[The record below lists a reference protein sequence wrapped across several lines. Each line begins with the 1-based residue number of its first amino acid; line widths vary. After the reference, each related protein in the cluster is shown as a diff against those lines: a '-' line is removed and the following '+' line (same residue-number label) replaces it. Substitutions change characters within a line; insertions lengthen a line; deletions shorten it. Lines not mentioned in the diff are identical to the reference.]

1 MWLFVQRAFWAEGT
15 VECTGPEAH
24 SCLARVGR
32 GAGGKSEV
40 AHVHCWVTIHP
51 QALVGICVPWL
62 CARCWEEPSLVTGLP
77 QCVLSCANAAGGP
90 ATQKGFVG
98 QGIEGP

>member
-1 MWLFVQRAFWAEGT
+1 MTLCAKGLLGSGDSR
-15 VECTGPEAH
+15 GPKAG
-24 SCLARVGR
+24 SCLAQVER

-40 AHVHCWVTIHP
+40 ACVHCWVTIHP
-51 QALVGICVPWL
+51 LAFVGICVHWP
-62 CARCWEEPSLVTGLP
+62 CARCWEEPGLVAGLP
-77 QCVLSCANAAGGP
+77 QRVLSCTNAAGCS